1 MRKLLIPMAILTAT
15 VAAMPAAAQ
24 NWGNRGYGHEQRY
37 DDRYER
43 GDIRQLGWRIE
54 QLARSGQ
61 LSRNEASQLRR
72 EYQYLAQLER
82 RYGHNGLNRA
92 ERRELDRR
100 TDALERRVRYERNDN
115 RWDRDRR
122 DRRW

>member
-24 NWGNRGYGHEQRY
+24 NWGHDRGYGYDQRY
-37 DDRYER
+37 GDRYER
-43 GDIRQLGWRIE
+43 GDIRQLGWRID

-61 LSRNEASQLRR
+61 LSRNEAYQLRR
-72 EYQYLAQLER
+72 DYQQLASLER
-82 RYGHNGLNRA
+82 RYSYNGLNRA

-100 TDALERRVRYERNDN
+100 TDALQRRVAHE
-115 RWDRDRR
+115 RWDRDY
-122 DRRW
+122 RRW